1 MLCGSYCRLSLW
13 RRSDDLCPDDIVA
26 SRSVLK
32 PVCNKL
38 TVDMNVNLL
47 QLSITHVHELVRC
60 VCGDDDD
67 LACVRFERSGVYRE
81 GSDTFL

>member
-1 MLCGSYCRLSLW
+1 
-13 RRSDDLCPDDIVA
+13 
-26 SRSVLK
+26 
-32 PVCNKL
+32 
-38 TVDMNVNLL
+38 MNVNLL

-81 GSDTFL
+81 GSDTFLYDENLLVGMLMQPYRAPGGISTQIKETSIS